1 MKTAELTQI
10 IEEGNLANSSTHGSA
25 GIIRQRYDQRNECDN
40 GLSSSIASIPRYGNS
55 NSRSVNNNSEIVQ
68 QHDIT
73 SSFLQ

>member
-25 GIIRQRYDQRNECDN
+25 GMMRYDQRNESN
-40 GLSSSIASIPRYGNS
+40 KGLNSSIASIPRYGNS
-55 NSRSVNNNSEIVQ
+55 NSRSVNDNSEIVQ

-73 SSFLQ
+73 SSFL